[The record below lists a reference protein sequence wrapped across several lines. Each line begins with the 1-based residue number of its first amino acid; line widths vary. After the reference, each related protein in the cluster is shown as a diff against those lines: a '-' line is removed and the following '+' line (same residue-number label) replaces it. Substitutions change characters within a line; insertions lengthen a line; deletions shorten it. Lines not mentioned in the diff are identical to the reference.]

1 VNNFK
6 KILDL
11 LKRKGFCHYEPAVGG
26 ESNQKTRLAFANTF
40 SNPLGWRTRLAISK
54 EIASYHL

>member
-26 ESNQKTRLAFANTF
+26 RGNLLFNKMYR
-40 SNPLGWRTRLAISK
+40 NPYPKIGDCHAWTL
-54 EIASYHL
+54 